1 MDITQD
7 IVLAAGTRSP
17 MGDFGGSLRGVE
29 TLDLAGR
36 IGRACIRRS
45 GLQPEAFDHMVFA
58 TTVPSGRDTLFAS
71 RVVGAKAG
79 LPEEAGALDVVR
91 ACGSGL
97 QAIVSAG
104 QQIRDGESRIALAG
118 GAENYSR
125 VPHVVTDIR
134 WGRKRGP
141 VEMEDMLDWAYRCPF
156 SQEYMGETAENLA
169 EDFQYTREAMDT
181 WGVMSQQRAIAA
193 IDSGFLA
200 RQIEP
205 VEVPAGRRGEVSD
218 FSVDE
223 YPRRDAT
230 SEKLAT
236 LRPAFRENGKV
247 TVGNAS
253 GVTDG
258 AGFIVVADRQT
269 LESQGVAP
277 EARVIDYAVVGV
289 PPRIMGHGPVPA
301 IGKLLDR
308 QEMTVDDIDY
318 FEINEAFAVVNLHA
332 ERHLGIPREK
342 HNLYGG
348 GISLGHPPGLTGIRM
363 TMTAMHHLADTG
375 GRYAVLSM
383 CLGAGQGM
391 AMLIENL
398 KR

>member
-1 MDITQD
+1 MERQ

-17 MGDFGGSLRGVE
+17 MGDFGGSLKDVE
-29 TLDLAGR
+29 SMDLAGR
-36 IGRACIRRS
+36 TAQACIARS
-45 GLQPEAFDHMVFA
+45 GLAPQNIDHMVFA
-58 TTVPSGRDTLFAS
+58 TTVPSGRDSLFAA
-71 RVVGAKAG
+71 RVVGMKAG
-79 LPEEAGALDVVR
+79 LSEEAGALDVVR

-104 QQIRDGESRIALAG
+104 QQVKEGQSRIALAG
-118 GAENYSR
+118 GGENYSR
-125 VPHVVTDIR
+125 VPYVVTAAR
-134 WGRKRGP
+134 WGHKRGP
-141 VEMEDMLDWAYRCPF
+141 MVMEDMLDWAYRCPF

-169 EDFQYTREAMDT
+169 EEFQYTREDMDA
-181 WGVMSQQRAIAA
+181 WGLMSQERAIAA
-193 IDSGFLA
+193 IDGGFLG
-200 RQIEP
+200 RQIAP
-205 VEVPAGRRGEVSD
+205 VEVPAGKRGESRS
-218 FSVDE
+218 FATDE

-230 SEKLAT
+230 AEKLAK
-236 LRPAFRENGKV
+236 LKPAFRENGKV

-258 AGFIVVADRQT
+258 AGFVVVGDRAALEAD
-269 LESQGVAP
+269 GVEP
-277 EARVIDYAVVGV
+277 EARVVDYAVVGV

-301 IGKLLDR
+301 IRKLLDR
-308 QEMTVDDIDY
+308 QGLSVGDIDY

-332 ERHLGIPREK
+332 ERQLGIPRDL

-348 GISLGHPPGLTGIRM
+348 GISLGHPPGLTGVRM